1 MICFPAFGLQREFPL
16 KNTFL
21 SCSSISCS
29 TGYVKNR
36 KQSILWKLVDCD
48 MQPKLGGV
56 EEKEGGWRFL
66 PFLKVIVLMWWKLQS
81 PAL

>member
-1 MICFPAFGLQREFPL
+1 MICFPGLGFQREFLL

-29 TGYVKNR
+29 TGYVENH
-36 KQSILWKLVDCD
+36 KQSILWKFVDRD
-48 MQPKLGGV
+48 VQPKLGGV
-56 EEKEGGWRFL
+56 EEKEGGRRFL

-81 PAL
+81 PA